1 MAVSLAVAVVVTPIK
16 ALFARLSMGTVGLGV
31 RIFLAVWVVTVSGAV
46 TVVVFSVE
54 AKAPTLLVSVDSP
67 AVASSARVL
76 QAVRVRAV
84 LLAIAIIVSAIE
96 ALVASFRAPTP
107 QGSAWITATI
117 WIIAVV

>member
-1 MAVSLAVAVVVTPIK
+1 LAIFLAVAVVVTPIK
-16 ALFARLSMGTVGLGV
+16 TLLARLSMGTVGLSAH
-31 RIFLAVWVVTVSGAV
+31 IFLAVWVVTVSGAV

-54 AKAPTLLVSVDSP
+54 TKAPTLLVSMDSP

-84 LLAIAIIVSAIE
+84 CFAIAIIVSAIE
-96 ALVASFRAPTP
+96 ALFASFRTLTT

-117 WIIAVV
+117 WIITVV